1 MTEIEVTESGLV
13 LPSEQVILEEMLD
26 LIINSFGGNL
36 NRNLDTP
43 QGQLASSLTAI
54 IANKNNQIAWL
65 ANQIHPDYAD
75 GFMQDAIAK
84 LYFLERKQSI
94 KSSVVCTF
102 TGLPGTIIPNGF
114 IVQDKNGNDWTLAD
128 KVSILADGK
137 VDGTLTAAAG
147 TSAAS
152 GTVNVLISNIVG
164 LDRVTNDQDAIIGSL
179 VEDRETFRERRQNSV
194 AINAQGMCGAVYG
207 NVGKLQDVVDVY
219 VIDNPS
225 GQSVTTGETD
235 YPLAPHSVLVSVI
248 GGDDYKIAEIILRYS
263 GNGCDFN
270 GNKTVTVKDERYS
283 DPKPSYEVKFLRP
296 TQTPI
301 YFKIR
306 IKTGA
311 IIGAE
316 SLIKNAIIDYFSQN
330 TSSKIAA
337 SIYSADFFGTVK
349 SISGVR
355 LLDIQVGKSMSSF
368 VEEIKLGVD
377 QMPSISAENIIVVEE

>member
-337 SIYSADFFGTVK
+337 SIYSADFFGIVK